1 MLNANMIEGIKGLT
15 AVAWAVAALIVID
28 NTVTHRGYGVG
39 LITGV
44 ATILLSALGQF
55 ATAMTIDDLV
65 AWAKSDRE
73 RRKWMSGGQ

>member
-1 MLNANMIEGIKGLT
+1 MSANLIKGIKGLS

-44 ATILLSALGQF
+44 ATILLSALGQY
-55 ATAMTIDDLV
+55 ATVMTIDELV
-65 AWAKSDRE
+65 ALVKSDRE
-73 RRKWMSGGQ
+73 WRKRVSGGQ